1 MFSVDDGDASPS
13 SSTGTYIYQAT
24 ALSPGRHTLF
34 IQAHEGFALDHIE
47 YAPSDT
53 DNSASPGSSDCAV
66 VAGAKETGRNSDA
79 AARIVGGVLGAAIV
93 VLCTII
99 TFLLCLRRKE
109 HREGEYTYLHLISR
123 TLAHNLPSQ
132 TRFPLRRSLRPA
144 PATEADAL

>member
-1 MFSVDDGDASPS
+1 MSRTMFSVDDGDASPS

-53 DNSASPGSSDCAV
+53 DDSPSPSSSDCAV
-66 VAGAKETGRNSDA
+66 VAGANKAGGNSDA

-93 VLCTII
+93 VLCAII

-109 HREGEYTYLHLISR
+109 HREGTCTYIHLIFIHSSSQP
-123 TLAHNLPSQ
+123 AQPNALP
-132 TRFPLRRSLRPA
+132 FPLSLLPVTRN
-144 PATEADAL
+144 